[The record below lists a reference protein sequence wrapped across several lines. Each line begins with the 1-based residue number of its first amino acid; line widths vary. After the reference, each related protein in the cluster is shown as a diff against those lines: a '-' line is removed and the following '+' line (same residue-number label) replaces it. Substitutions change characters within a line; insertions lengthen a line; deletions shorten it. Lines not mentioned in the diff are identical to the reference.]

1 MGVKKAKEWKKV
13 AVSATAKNTGIS
25 VKKLLPIVDLVR
37 GMGVEDALNT
47 LDFMPSPAA
56 GQVARVVRSAAANA
70 ENEILARADSLKI
83 VEIYAN
89 EAPRTKRVRA
99 RARGRMA
106 RIIRRSSHITVVVDE
121 DEEVF

>member
-1 MGVKKAKEWKKV
+1 M
-13 AVSATAKNTGIS
+13 AVSATAKNTGVS

-37 GMGVEDALNT
+37 GMNVEEALAM
-47 LDFMPSPAA
+47 LRFMPSPAA
-56 GQVARVVRSAAANA
+56 AHVAKAVRSATANA
-70 ENEILARADSLKI
+70 ENELLARSEDLRI

-106 RIIRRSSHITVVVDE
+106 RIIRRSSHITVVVDDE
-121 DEEVF
+121 EEVF

>member
-1 MGVKKAKEWKKV
+1 MAI
-13 AVSATAKNTGIS
+13 SATAKNTGVS

-37 GMGVEDALNT
+37 GMRVEDALNT
-47 LDFMPSPAA
+47 LDFMTSPAA
-56 GQVARVVRSAAANA
+56 GHVAKVVRSAAANA
-70 ENEILARADSLKI
+70 ENELLVDGGDLTI
-83 VEIYAN
+83 VQVYAN

-121 DEEVF
+121 EEVI